1 MVDVGMCSC
10 GHSMGAHDPYGCL
23 ICKGHFTCGK
33 ETTFPELMADDPGS
47 SASFT
52 PAGAGSVAG
61 RLPPSVLGDVRA
73 DVPGVKPAKAGSC
86 DPAPASSMPVERAV
100 SPTEDSAQ
108 VRESSGPARLAP
120 RSKSQQRRFAAQ
132 GLIPAP
138 IDPQGFAYFAWVCA
152 VDPDEWRE
160 GELTSEA
167 QIFYRSLW
175 ELGWR

>member
-10 GHSMGAHDPYGCL
+10 GHSMGAHDPYGCV

-33 ETTFPELMADDPGS
+33 ETTFPEFMADDPVS

-61 RLPPSVLGDVRA
+61 RLPPSE
-73 DVPGVKPAKAGSC
+73 PI
-86 DPAPASSMPVERAV
+86 ERAV

-138 IDPQGFAYFAWVCA
+138 ATIDPQGFAYFAWVCA

-160 GELTSEA
+160 GELTIEA